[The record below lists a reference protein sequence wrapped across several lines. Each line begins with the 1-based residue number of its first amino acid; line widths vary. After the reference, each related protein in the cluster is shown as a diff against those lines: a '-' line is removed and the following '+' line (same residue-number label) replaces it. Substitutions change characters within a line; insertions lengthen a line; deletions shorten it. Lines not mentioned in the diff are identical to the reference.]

1 MPTNPVSGA
10 IAVLKKGTNVAPG
23 MNWDLDQDAK
33 LRDCAN
39 FKDGR
44 RQKATLPDADFSV
57 TMLWDGDSMP
67 HDPAGL
73 GFVPGAEITVDCFVG
88 LTAKYVVPIVIGKC
102 KVSSKI
108 EEIVMYDVSGK
119 QNGPII
125 PPVITP

>member
-1 MPTNPVSGA
+1 MPTNPTSGA
-10 IAVLKKGTNVAPG
+10 IAVLKKGTNVVPG

-39 FKDGR
+39 FADGR
-44 RQKATLPDADFSV
+44 RQQATLPDADFSV
-57 TMLWDGDSMP
+57 TMLWDADDMP

-73 GFVPGAEITVDCFVG
+73 GFVPGAEVTVQGFVSLTKFYVIPIT
-88 LTAKYVVPIVIGKC
+88 ISKC

-108 EEIVMYDVSGK
+108 EEIVMYDVNGK

-125 PPVITP
+125 PPVIP